1 MAHGKCAVP
10 TALNSQT
17 SAIFGCLLAFR
28 PFMQRAT
35 IGAPRAGPRGAAA
48 TGNRNLLHSF
58 VMAAP
63 CPNLDHRDLED
74 VSYKTHSNLGEKI
87 SILVA
92 SAPQRFCTAWQTG
105 RADPRSKLRQWRE
118 LTKPKYKAFDRWLIQ

>member
-17 SAIFGCLLAFR
+17 SAIFG
-28 PFMQRAT
+28 
-35 IGAPRAGPRGAAA
+35 
-48 TGNRNLLHSF
+48 S
-58 VMAAP
+58 
-63 CPNLDHRDLED
+63 
-74 VSYKTHSNLGEKI
+74 HSNLGEKI

-105 RADPRSKLRQWRE
+105 RADPRSKLGQWRE